1 MKRRDF
7 WVLNAMLAGS
17 ICAVEDALPQDP
29 AEALEIEPPVLIQ
42 NRAADGTLI
51 VNGAG
56 TQTDPG
62 LELAQLEKD
71 LNRAKR
77 NADGGERLYRSGIIA
92 KVDAEARTLKVVQLE
107 AKLAEARLAK
117 AKRKA
122 GSGPNSV
129 NADLAIETTDPVVM
143 QAAAIAQR
151 AAEERKRAELEAAL
165 RNLQRQQKLLAL
177 GSGRKAD
184 VKRAEQKLAELQPSG
199 QN

>member
-1 MKRRDF
+1 MKRRGF

-17 ICAVEDALPQDP
+17 ICAAEDALPHDP

-42 NRAADGTLI
+42 SRAADGTLV

-56 TQTDPG
+56 TLTGPE
-62 LELAQLEKD
+62 LELTQLEKD

-107 AKLAEARLAK
+107 AKLAEARLAE

-122 GSGPNSV
+122 GSGPNSAS
-129 NADLAIETTDPVVM
+129 ADLAIETTDLVVM